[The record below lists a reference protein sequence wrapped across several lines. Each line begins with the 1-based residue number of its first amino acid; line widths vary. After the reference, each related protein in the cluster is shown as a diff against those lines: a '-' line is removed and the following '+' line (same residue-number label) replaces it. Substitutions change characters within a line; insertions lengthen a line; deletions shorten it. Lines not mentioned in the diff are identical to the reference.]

1 MPVLEVDGVQ
11 FAQSNALVFY
21 AASLSGLTPKDD
33 VGILHVNDVL
43 SSVED
48 CLGAIVAL
56 RKEQD
61 AEKVKVLAQGFVAAD
76 GKQVRQFNAAVH
88 HV

>member
-33 VGILHVNDVL
+33 VGILHVNDIL
-43 SSVED
+43 SSVGD
-48 CLGAIVAL
+48 CLTTILTL
-56 RKEQD
+56 RTEQD
-61 AEKVKVLAQGFVAAD
+61 AEKAKVLAQGFVAAD
-76 GKQVRQFNAAVH
+76 GTEVRKCRTLH